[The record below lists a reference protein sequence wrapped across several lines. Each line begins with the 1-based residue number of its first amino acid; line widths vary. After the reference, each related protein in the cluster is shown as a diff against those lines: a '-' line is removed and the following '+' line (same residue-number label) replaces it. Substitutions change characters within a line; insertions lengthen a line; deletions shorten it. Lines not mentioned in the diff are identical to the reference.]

1 MARYFLPASLLSE
14 LVLKMTSEGYNLY
27 LQQGA
32 GNYKD
37 SEESELSQQSE
48 DSPKTAKKRILLKK
62 ETALLNALSLI
73 LDETEQR
80 HGDQLNAL
88 IHEYEGNGDS
98 DNVARVKAENA
109 LDPVYGKE
117 LRKVL

>member
-14 LVLKMTSEGYNLY
+14 LVLKMRSAGYNLY

-62 ETALLNALSLI
+62 ETALLNPWSLI

>member
-14 LVLKMTSEGYNLY
+14 LVLKMTSAGYNLY

-32 GNYKD
+32 ENYKD

-62 ETALLNALSLI
+62 ETALLNPWSLI

-80 HGDQLNAL
+80 HGDQLAL

-98 DNVARVKAENA
+98 ENVVRVKAENA
-109 LDPVYGKE
+109 LDPVNGKE